1 MIEAARAGASVPAST
16 RAPAGVGAGAL
27 MPRQT
32 EEVTWHKRT
41 SDER

>member
-27 MPRQT
+27 MPKT
-32 EEVTWHKRT
+32 EEVTWQTRA
-41 SDER
+41 SER